1 MSLGCVYSIHSILY
15 SVGAIAGGTASGV
28 VLVVIL
34 VIGGV
39 GGVITILIKKKEE
52 RKKKEKRKQ
61 KDQIQQTNPCSVRMN
76 ADANIDT
83 FI

>member
-1 MSLGCVYSIHSILY
+1 MSSGCIYSIHSILY
-15 SVGAIAGGTASGV
+15 SVGAIAWGTSSGV
-28 VLVVIL
+28 VLVMVL

-52 RKKKEKRKQ
+52 RKQ
-61 KDQIQQTNPCSVRMN
+61 KNQIQLTNACPVHMN